1 MCGRFLLTSPPKA
14 VHDLFATVEKP
25 VRWSSGPLDVGG
37 ESAKGTAGP
46 KPHGNFDSASVLS
59 NPKFA
64 PKGVASDAN
73 FGFGT
78 LAFPPRYNIAPSQPI
93 PVVLLEGG
101 ERHIKLM
108 RWGLIPSWVKDP
120 RTFSLLFN
128 ARADSVLDKPS
139 FKNAM
144 KRRRCLIPADG
155 FYEWQTLGAAR
166 KPFYIHPVQEGN
178 NAGPIAFAGLHETW
192 EGPNGEV
199 MDTVAI
205 VTTEASGD
213 LRALHDRMP
222 VVIQPEAFDLWLDCN
237 RVKAE
242 TAAALLVPP
251 PRGFFAFHEISTA
264 VNRAAADGPHLI
276 VPVGDAPAVQAP
288 EPEPPPPKPRKKPA
302 DDGQGSLF

>member
-25 VRWSSGPLDVGG
+25 D
-37 ESAKGTAGP
+37 
-46 KPHGNFDSASVLS
+46 
-59 NPKFA
+59 
-64 PKGVASDAN
+64 
-73 FGFGT
+73 
-78 LAFPPRYNIAPSQPI
+78 FPPRYNITPSQPI
-93 PVVLLEGG
+93 SVVLLEGG

-120 RTFSLLFN
+120 RTFALLFN

-166 KPFYIHPVQEGN
+166 KPFYIHPAREGKR
-178 NAGPIAFAGLHETW
+178 AGPIAFAGLYETW

-205 VTTEASGD
+205 ITTEASGD
-213 LRALHDRMP
+213 LRAIHDRMP
-222 VVIQPEAFDLWLDCN
+222 VVIAPEAFDFWLDCS
-237 RVKAE
+237 RVDAE
-242 TAAALLVPP
+242 PAAALLVPAR
-251 PRGFFAFHEISTA
+251 RGFFNFHEISTA

-276 VPVGDAPAVQAP
+276 VPLSDAPAVETVEASA
-288 EPEPPPPKPRKKPA
+288 PKPRKKPT

>member
-14 VHDLFATVEKP
+14 VHDLFKTVESP
-25 VRWSSGPLDVGG
+25 D
-37 ESAKGTAGP
+37 
-46 KPHGNFDSASVLS
+46 
-59 NPKFA
+59 
-64 PKGVASDAN
+64 
-73 FGFGT
+73 
-78 LAFPPRYNIAPSQPI
+78 FPPRYNIAPSQPI

-101 ERHIKLM
+101 ECHVRLM
-108 RWGLIPSWVKDP
+108 RWGLIPAWVKDP
-120 RTFSLLFN
+120 RTFALLFN

-155 FYEWQTLGAAR
+155 FYEWQALGAAK
-166 KPFYIHPVQEGN
+166 KPFYIHPAKG
-178 NAGPIAFAGLHETW
+178 GPIAFAGLCETW

-222 VVIQPEAFDLWLDCN
+222 VVIQPEAFDIWLDCN

-242 TAAALLVPP
+242 TAAALLVPA
-251 PRGFFAFHEISTA
+251 PRGFFTFHEVSNT
-264 VNRAAADGPHLI
+264 VNRPAADGPHLI
-276 VPVGDAPAVQAP
+276 VPVGDAAVMNVAEPAPA
-288 EPEPPPPKPRKKPA
+288 PPKPRKKPA

>member
-14 VHDLFATVEKP
+14 VHDLFATVETP
-25 VRWSSGPLDVGG
+25 D
-37 ESAKGTAGP
+37 
-46 KPHGNFDSASVLS
+46 
-59 NPKFA
+59 
-64 PKGVASDAN
+64 
-73 FGFGT
+73 
-78 LAFPPRYNIAPSQPI
+78 FPPRYNIAPSQPI
-93 PVVLLEGG
+93 SVVLLEGP

-144 KRRRCLIPADG
+144 KRRRCLIPSDG
-155 FYEWQTLGAAR
+155 FYEWQTLGAAK
-166 KPFYIHPVQEGN
+166 KPFYIHP
-178 NAGPIAFAGLHETW
+178 AKRGPIAFAGLYETW

-205 VTTEASGD
+205 ITTDASGD
-213 LRALHDRMP
+213 LRAIHDRMP
-222 VVIQPEAFDLWLDCN
+222 VVIAPEAFDLWLDCN
-237 RVKAE
+237 RVNAE
-242 TAAALLVPP
+242 TAAALLVSA
-251 PRGFFAFHEISTA
+251 PRGFFAFHEISNA

-276 VPVGDAPAVQAP
+276 VPVGDAPVVQVA
-288 EPEPPPPKPRKKPA
+288 EPAPPPPKPRKKPV